1 MEDLEV
7 EPLRVA
13 LGIHIVLEPQV
24 VLDVAHL
31 DSPSQVA
38 ILKSTI
44 ENQHVFLLRHVYC
57 VCMCRLPSH
66 ERIICTLMASGRKV
80 EISLGH
86 KFWKVFIEEFV
97 EFILEVSFPRLF
109 VKELICVGNLC
120 RGE

>member
-31 DSPSQVA
+31 NSPSQVA

-44 ENQHVFLLRHVYC
+44 KNQHVFLLRHVYC
-57 VCMCRLPSH
+57 VRVCRLPSH
-66 ERIICTLMASGRKV
+66 E
-80 EISLGH
+80 
-86 KFWKVFIEEFV
+86 
-97 EFILEVSFPRLF
+97 
-109 VKELICVGNLC
+109 
-120 RGE
+120 